1 MSLEPVTSHGEGQRV
16 RTQKTSSVQGAALG
30 DKEVGSWPWSSRLL
44 CDLGQVS
51 SLLWA
56 SVCPCVK
63 QGGETHSFG
72 SLFLRCICGSWGAAR
87 PPPARPGLVW
97 VGSAGRAGWRHG
109 EEQGCWPECVSTEEQ
124 PLSGALQCLGSR
136 TTARG
141 WGPRCSPK
149 GRSESVWERG
159 IRGLRPDGSRYPS
172 LARSAKAA
180 VDAGNCSLAG
190 GREGGGESRLGPRER
205 QRREN

>member
-1 MSLEPVTSHGEGQRV
+1 M

-72 SLFLRCICGSWGAAR
+72 SLFLRCICGSWVL
-87 PPPARPGLVW
+87 PGHPQPDLGLFGWAVQ
-97 VGSAGRAGWRHG
+97 AG
-109 EEQGCWPECVSTEEQ
+109 Q
-124 PLSGALQCLGSR
+124 
-136 TTARG
+136 
-141 WGPRCSPK
+141 
-149 GRSESVWERG
+149 
-159 IRGLRPDGSRYPS
+159 
-172 LARSAKAA
+172 
-180 VDAGNCSLAG
+180 AG
-190 GREGGGESRLGPRER
+190 GTGKNRAAGPNVSLRRSSPLAVLYSVLAPGQLLGAGVPAAPPREGVSQSGRGGLEASDQMGLDTPV
-205 QRREN
+205 